1 MMINI
6 VHNNS
11 QETTVSSILTIFP
24 FLTKHNLLK
33 TVFFFLKSF
42 IKCTSET
49 LFHKILERITAIN

>member
-11 QETTVSSILTIFP
+11 QETTVSRILTIFP

-33 TVFFFLKSF
+33 TVFFF
-42 IKCTSET
+42 SEK
-49 LFHKILERITAIN
+49 FYKMYVGNFVP

>member
-33 TVFFFLKSF
+33 TVFFF
-42 IKCTSET
+42 SEK
-49 LFHKILERITAIN
+49 FYKMYVGNFVP